1 MTDIIVVDNFISKD
15 YQDHI
20 LNIVNDAAFP
30 LYFRKNIVA
39 YEYNKQPL
47 NIHGFT
53 HELYE
58 YQKPVSNFFNT
69 IYPLVLSISEK
80 TGVKYNCLERMRFNF
95 VLGNPDSQLDYH
107 MPHVDNYTDHFV
119 ALYYVNDCDGDT
131 VIFNERL
138 DIPDAER
145 DKYFLKRNEWTIKQ
159 RVEPKKGR
167 LLLFPGNYYHS
178 SSYTKT
184 QPYRCVIN
192 MNLSTI

>member
-1 MTDIIVVDNFISKD
+1 MKDIIVIDDFISRD
-15 YQDHI
+15 YQNHI
-20 LNIVNDAAFP
+20 LSIVNNATFP
-30 LYFRKNIVA
+30 WYFRKNIVA
-39 YEYNKQPL
+39 YEYGKQPL

-58 YQKPVSNFFNT
+58 EQRPISNFFNT
-69 IYPLVLSISEK
+69 IYPLVLSITEK
-80 TGVKYNCLERMRFNF
+80 TGVSFNFLDRMRFNF
-95 VLGNPDSQLDYH
+95 VLGNPDSTMDYH
-107 MPHVDNYTDHFV
+107 MPHVDNYSKHYV

-138 DIPDAER
+138 DIPTIER
-145 DKYFLKRNEWTIKQ
+145 DEFFLRRNEWTIKQ
-159 RVEPKKGR
+159 RVAPKKGR

-192 MNLSTI
+192 MNLSSL